1 MILPDATPD
10 DLTSHPLRMEA
21 LRLQEAGDGFS
32 VWHGHDTTSGQDLEF
47 LLNLENRTGYLAR
60 EGGTVLAGRLL
71 EDGPHVTL
79 VFSNPAFGQV
89 KVDLN
94 AEELELNAERIGV
107 EYAPGEDPK
116 LRLYDK
122 LTQDTLLETSGD
134 SLHELVDEHALDPKD
149 YPGSGLQYLK
159 KLGLL

>member
-71 EDGPHVTL
+71 EDGPHASAHPRLAPERVEVKSGRKPRL
-79 VFSNPAFGQV
+79 FPHAQV
-89 KVDLN
+89 
-94 AEELELNAERIGV
+94 R
-107 EYAPGEDPK
+107 P
-116 LRLYDK
+116 R
-122 LTQDTLLETSGD
+122 
-134 SLHELVDEHALDPKD
+134 HAARSAAGND
-149 YPGSGLQYLK
+149 G
-159 KLGLL
+159 